1 MSCYASIPNDIWSL
15 GVILVNL
22 TCGRNPWKRASIED
36 PTFRAYLKDP
46 YFLKSILPLSNE
58 MIYVLSRIFECD
70 PAKRIPLPELRR
82 LVLDCPRF
90 TMTPVTPWVS
100 HGPQTFDVVNPQ
112 APASVPVQPLM
123 APHASNTSSD
133 ASSHY
138 SDFSDVASVGTSLT
152 EDCSDFDALSAV
164 PSAAGFCPDKEDD
177 KDATSPSNLDQVD
190 FPPNPDDLVMPTLP
204 MSFGSAV
211 PVC

>member
-36 PTFRAYLKDP
+36 PTFCAYLKDP

-82 LVLDCPRF
+82 LVLDCPQF

-100 HGPQTFDVVNPQ
+100 HGPQTFEMVDPQ
-112 APASVPVQPLM
+112 VPASVPAQPLM

-138 SDFSDVASVGTSLT
+138 SDFSDVASDGTSLT

-164 PSAAGFCPDKEDD
+164 PSAAGFGPDKEDD
-177 KDATSPSNLDQVD
+177 KDSLPPTNPDQVN
-190 FPPNPDDLVMPTLP
+190 FGPNPDDLVMPTLP